1 MDSFSSR
8 ALGSGTPA
16 SVSSRRVFLLSTA
29 CSAMATVTFATPQET
44 GFIGAGIP
52 VEIGKGYRITSH
64 ILGDMRRVN
73 ISLPTE
79 YADPATAHKRYPVLY
94 LLDGG
99 DGWQDFAHIAS
110 MVQQGGT
117 WGANAP
123 VIVVGIESKDRKAEL
138 TTPSTDPEEIKKLPT
153 SGKADLFRRFMVE
166 EFRPLVDAAYRTD
179 GVNAIMGESLA
190 GLFVVDT
197 FLRFGGQ
204 FQKYIAV
211 SPSLWWDYG
220 NLSKMSDSL
229 LKTKTTTPRTLWLS
243 IGNEGG
249 TMQAGVD
256 RLVAA
261 LKDNAA
267 ENIAWS
273 YRPLK
278 DESHATIYHPAATQG
293 VRFLFPGDAG

>member
-1 MDSFSSR
+1 MDSFNTNAPR
-8 ALGSGTPA
+8 AGTPT
-16 SVSSRRVFLLSTA
+16 SVLSRRLFLLSTA
-29 CSAMATVTFATPQET
+29 ISAMANVAFATPLET
-44 GFIGAGIP
+44 GFSGAGIP

-64 ILGDMRRVN
+64 ILGDTRRIN

-79 YADPATAHKRYPVLY
+79 YTDPATAHKRYPVLY

-99 DGWQDFAHIAS
+99 DGWQDFAHIAG

-138 TTPSTDPEEIKKLPT
+138 TPPSTDPEERKTLPT
-153 SGKADLFRRFMVE
+153 SGKATLFRRFMVE
-166 EFRPLVDAAYRTD
+166 ELRPLVDAAYRTD

-229 LKTKTTTPRTLWLS
+229 LRTRATTPRALWLS

-249 TMQAGVD
+249 SMQAGVD

-261 LKDNAA
+261 LKDNPADKLVWA
-267 ENIAWS
+267 
-273 YRPLK
+273 YRPLNE
-278 DESHATIYHPAATQG
+278 ESHATIYHPAATQG
-293 VRFLFPGDAG
+293 VRFLFPGGAK